1 MRTETYAKA
10 LAFFCLSFLQ
20 NSEAF
25 TNYKQLSTNRS
36 KDVSGS
42 KIVLSSSS
50 YLDTLN
56 NSGNGNQSQSQPANN
71 QRPLNFVE
79 QRYGNDQM
87 AMVPYEEQEMYEE
100 QQRGYG
106 RDGIRRVPGWN
117 GPGDPT
123 DVEYVQGGVPHYRA
137 ANAWSN
143 FNVGDQVRVMSGGYS
158 GNVGYIV
165 NVYPDMVKVELNP
178 GRSVLLEKRQIM
190 NMGQNFAQSNQAYN
204 NNGSRSNDGYDRRGE
219 NSSSQYRRNNSY
231 GGSYGRG
238 YGGGYGGAYN
248 RGGYGGYGMGWNGYG
263 MGYGG
268 YGGGWGMGYGGY
280 GGGWGMGYGG
290 YGGGYAGGGYGHP
303 MRQGS
308 GYQSSY
314 GSNYWGNGNQWG
326 NPRGYG
332 YSFYNMGQAN
342 GFPGYTSTVQSY
354 DIQGNARGPNSRA
367 YGMGHN
373 GYNRFQLPV
382 Y

>member
-1 MRTETYAKA
+1 MKIPTYTKL
-10 LAFFCLSFLQ
+10 LAVFCFSVLR
-20 NSEAF
+20 NAEAF
-25 TNYKQLSTNRS
+25 TNSKQLSTKRS
-36 KDVSGS
+36 KESSSS
-42 KIVLSSSS
+42 KIVLSSTS
-50 YLDTLN
+50 YLDSLSN
-56 NSGNGNQSQSQPANN
+56 GGNGNESQKQQEYN

-87 AMVPYEEQEMYEE
+87 AMVPYEEQELYEE

-137 ANAWSN
+137 ENAWSN

-158 GNVGYIV
+158 GHVGYIN

-190 NMGQNFAQSNQAYN
+190 NMSRNYSQSNQAYN
-204 NNGSRSNDGYDRRGE
+204 NNGSRSNDGYERRGQ
-219 NSSSQYRRNNSY
+219 NTSSQYRSNNSY
-231 GGSYGRG
+231 GGSYGQG

-248 RGGYGGYGMGWNGYG
+248 RGGYGGYYGGMGWNGYG

-268 YGGGWGMGYGGY
+268 YGGMY
-280 GGGWGMGYGG
+280 GGGWGMGG

-303 MRQGS
+303 MRPGS

-314 GSNYWGNGNQWG
+314 GSNYWGHGNQWG